1 MADRCQANARSGKPC
16 SALAVDGVHCPWHS
30 AAPEWVEKRR
40 QWSAKG
46 GVGKSNRNRARKQL
60 GDVLTPDDLQGLLS
74 LALRST
80 LAGRLEPGRANAVAS
95 LARALVTI
103 RESAELEQRL
113 HALEAAAGLA
123 PRRLA

>member
-1 MADRCQANARSGKPC
+1 MKAERCQALTKSGKPC
-16 SALAVDGVHCPWHS
+16 SAMVVADGMCAWH
-30 AAPEWVEKRR
+30 APSWETKRR

-74 LALRST
+74 VALRST

-103 RESAELEQRL
+103 RESGELEERL
-113 HALEAAAGLA
+113 KALEEAQGLIE
-123 PRRLA
+123 RRHA